1 MLGNWPTNKIRQLLK
16 SVKRMTRPLTTGP
29 ARRYALA
36 LLAEAEASKQ
46 VDAVAKDMAALAAAL
61 EQSED
66 FRAAVAHPLVSQ
78 KNVSNLLADVCKKLK
93 VAKLTNN
100 FTQLVARNGRI
111 NMLEG
116 ICWWFAKLL
125 ADQRG
130 EVTVTAITPAALT
143 KTQLKAVEKFAKSQ
157 LKDATTITVQ
167 EQIDATLL
175 GGLKVRLGAT
185 EVDCSVRGALQRL
198 KNKLTA

>member
-1 MLGNWPTNKIRQLLK
+1 
-16 SVKRMTRPLTTGP
+16 MTRPLTTGP

-36 LLAEAEASKQ
+36 LLAEAEATKQ

-78 KNVSNLLADVCKKLK
+78 KVLSTLLDAVCAKLK
-93 VAKLTNN
+93 VTKLTSN
-100 FTQLVARNGRI
+100 FIHLIIRNSRANI
-111 NMLEG
+111 IESV
-116 ICWWFAKLL
+116 CWWFAKLL

-130 EVTVTAITPAALT
+130 EATVTAVTPQALT
-143 KTQLKAVEKFAKSQ
+143 KAQISAIEKFAKTHLQ
-157 LKDATTITVQ
+157 DATSITVQ

-175 GGLKVRLGAT
+175 GGVKIRLGAK
-185 EVDCSVRGALQRL
+185 EVDFSVRGALQRL

>member
-1 MLGNWPTNKIRQLLK
+1 
-16 SVKRMTRPLTTGP
+16 MTRPLTTGP

-78 KNVSNLLADVCKKLK
+78 KDVSNLLADVCKKLK

-125 ADQRG
+125 GDQRG

-143 KTQLKAVEKFAKSQ
+143 QAQLKAVEKFAKSQ